1 MSGSRLARALLLA
14 VMVGAGGYLFVYLY
28 RWEWNR
34 ATIAGIFLVAAE
46 VAHATILVTERVAQ
60 LAIAPAGRGTVEIGT
75 LARLR
80 ETAPR
85 PRQRFAWLTPTSGQT
100 SVFVPVL
107 MGAGVV
113 LSGLAW
119 LVERIAQHTARPRLE
134 RGLARRLD
142 ALAIDAV
149 AGLVPPPGGEEQL
162 SAVDLLSRP
171 RARSVEAASR

>member
-1 MSGSRLARALLLA
+1 MSGSRLARTLLVA
-14 VMVGAGGYLFVYLY
+14 VMVGAGAYLFVYLY

-46 VAHATILVTERVAQ
+46 VAHATILVTERLAQ
-60 LAIAPAGRGTVEIGT
+60 LAAAPSGHATADIGT
-75 LARLR
+75 LARIR

-85 PRQRFAWLTPTSGQT
+85 PRQRFAWLAPNSGQT

-119 LVERIAQHTARPRLE
+119 IVERIAQHTARPRLE

-142 ALAIDAV
+142 ALAIDTV
-149 AGLVPPPGGEEQL
+149 AELVPPPGGEEQL

>member
-1 MSGSRLARALLLA
+1 VSGSRLARALLLA

-46 VAHATILVTERVAQ
+46 VTHATILVTERLAQ
-60 LAIAPAGRGTVEIGT
+60 LAVAPSGHGAVDVGALG
-75 LARLR
+75 RLR

-85 PRQRFAWLTPTSGQT
+85 PRQRFAWLAPTSGQT

-119 LVERIAQHTARPRLE
+119 IVERIAQHTARPHLE
-134 RGLARRLD
+134 RRLAGRLD
-142 ALAIDAV
+142 ALAIDTV
-149 AGLVPPPGGEEQL
+149 SGLVPPPGGHDQL
-162 SAVDLLSRP
+162 TATDLLSRP
-171 RARSVEAASR
+171 HARPAEAGRR

>member
-1 MSGSRLARALLLA
+1 VSGSRLARTLLVA
-14 VMVGAGGYLFVYLY
+14 VMVGAGAYLFVYLY

-46 VAHATILVTERVAQ
+46 VAHATILVTERLAQ
-60 LAIAPAGRGTVEIGT
+60 LAAAPSGHATADIGT
-75 LARLR
+75 LARIR

-85 PRQRFAWLTPTSGQT
+85 PRQRFAWLAPNSGQT

-119 LVERIAQHTARPRLE
+119 IVERIAQHTARPRLE

-142 ALAIDAV
+142 ALAVDTV
-149 AGLVPPPGGEEQL
+149 AGLVPPPGGDDRL
-162 SAVDLLSRP
+162 TAADLLSRP
-171 RARSVEAASR
+171 HARRAEVARR